1 MVGLSH
7 WTRLNM
13 EEGKKLLIFASKAS
27 KRRWK
32 FVEADNVKCSG
43 LASTRIVRPGVFL
56 RLRQEMISNQAVAVR
71 TVAPRGVDQP
81 FGEKIAHFPIF
92 CLSQLS
98 RLDLL
103 TLVTLQIFESFFLAL
118 KAAFFNFS
126 LMPLLAVIDLQKK
139 QQLIRKH
146 LSKHKCNN
154 RTFAEF
160 AVNAQGAYLK
170 WRTYHGARIGSLA
183 GHV

>member
-32 FVEADNVKCSG
+32 FVEADNVNCSG
-43 LASTRIVRPGVFL
+43 LASTRTVRPGVFL
-56 RLRQEMISNQAVAVR
+56 RLRQEIISDQAVAVR

-81 FGEKIAHFPIF
+81 FGEEIAHFPTF
-92 CLSQLS
+92 SLLQLL
-98 RLDLL
+98 RFDLL
-103 TLVTLQIFESFFLAL
+103 TLVTLQIFEPFFLAV

-126 LMPLLAVIDLQKK
+126 LMPLLAFIDLQKNSFVC
-139 QQLIRKH
+139 L
-146 LSKHKCNN
+146 
-154 RTFAEF
+154 
-160 AVNAQGAYLK
+160 
-170 WRTYHGARIGSLA
+170 
-183 GHV
+183 